1 MKRNF
6 TSYLEQWKGK
16 NYRKPLMLRGARQV
30 GKTYIIRDFGDN
42 YFSNHI
48 EINFDEKP
56 EYSSIFDTNDIQT
69 IILSIEAL
77 SGQKIIPSDTL
88 LFFDEIQSCPK
99 AIHSLRYFYE
109 KLPELHIICAGSLLD
124 FTLNNFPY
132 SMPVGRIEFA
142 YLYPMNFQEFL
153 LALNEESLVKYMI
166 AFSLESAIPEAIHQ
180 KLLNYLRLYFSV
192 GGMPQAVDVYRK
204 NQNLSDVSVIHESI
218 IRSFE
223 FDFSKYGSQKQQ
235 QIMTRLIKYIPRTAG
250 QKFKY
255 ANFDNS
261 LRSAE
266 IKNAINLLEMSR
278 IIHLVQNTKASTPPL
293 ETGTNN
299 KVFKII
305 FLDIGL
311 TNHILNLNFVDLRNY
326 ILNNEGSIS
335 EQFIGQELLQNGQ
348 SYYDGA
354 LYYWM
359 REKAG
364 TGSEIDYVTTL
375 NNNILPIEVKAGKT
389 GRLKSL
395 HVFMALK
402 KPSTAIRFNTDTP
415 SVFLMDTKLNLD
427 KEIKE
432 VRFKLISL
440 PLYLVGEMKRL
451 VLS

>member
-6 TSYLEQWKGK
+6 TSYLEQWKDK

-30 GKTYIIRDFGDN
+30 GKTYIVRDFGDN

-56 EYSSIFDTNDIQT
+56 EYSSIFDTNDIKT

-77 SGQKIIPSDTL
+77 SGQKIIPSETL

-109 KLPELHIICAGSLLD
+109 NLPELHIICAGSLLD

-153 LALNEESLVKYMI
+153 IAINEESLVNYMK
-166 AFSLESAIPEAIHQ
+166 AFSLESTIPKAIHQ

-192 GGMPQAVDVYRK
+192 GGMPQAVDVYRE

-218 IRSFE
+218 IKSFE

-235 QIMTRLIKYIPRTAG
+235 QIMARLIKYIPKAAG

-255 ANFDNS
+255 SNFDNT
-261 LRSAE
+261 LRSGD
-266 IKNAINLLEMSR
+266 IKNAINLLAMSR
-278 IIHLVQNTKASTPPL
+278 LIHLVQNTKASTPPL

-299 KVFKII
+299 KAFKII

-311 TNHILNLNFVDLRNY
+311 TNHILNLNFVDLRNS

-348 SYYDGA
+348 CYYDEA

-402 KPSTAIRFNTDTP
+402 KPTIAIRFNSDTP
-415 SVFLMDTKLNLD
+415 SVFLTNTKLYLD

-451 VLS
+451 

>member
-1 MKRNF
+1 MYGLHGFK
-6 TSYLEQWKGK
+6 TL
-16 NYRKPLMLRGARQV
+16 KP
-30 GKTYIIRDFGDN
+30 
-42 YFSNHI
+42 SNLI
-48 EINFDEKP
+48 
-56 EYSSIFDTNDIQT
+56 
-69 IILSIEAL
+69 
-77 SGQKIIPSDTL
+77 
-88 LFFDEIQSCPK
+88 
-99 AIHSLRYFYE
+99 SL
-109 KLPELHIICAGSLLD
+109 K
-124 FTLNNFPY
+124 
-132 SMPVGRIEFA
+132 
-142 YLYPMNFQEFL
+142 
-153 LALNEESLVKYMI
+153 
-166 AFSLESAIPEAIHQ
+166 
-180 KLLNYLRLYFSV
+180 
-192 GGMPQAVDVYRK
+192 
-204 NQNLSDVSVIHESI
+204 
-218 IRSFE
+218 
-223 FDFSKYGSQKQQ
+223 
-235 QIMTRLIKYIPRTAG
+235 
-250 QKFKY
+250 
-255 ANFDNS
+255 
-261 LRSAE
+261 
-266 IKNAINLLEMSR
+266 
-278 IIHLVQNTKASTPPL
+278 KASTPPL

-402 KPSTAIRFNTDTP
+402 KPSTAIRFNADTP